1 MGGGSSSKSNS
12 SSTTTYK
19 KTTTTNPY
27 VTSVTDNNGTTTT
40 LNDGTAYKS
49 VYDYMNKNMDS
60 LLEEYRNPTIESETN
75 QALLKNYTRT
85 LNDES
90 RKALENSIISPL
102 ASRNMLRSSSATNL
116 YSDLSKNITDNI
128 SNYTAELLANSQKNT
143 GDMIALLTNAYL
155 QGQNA
160 VNGNQALS
168 LTTSSGNSTTTGT
181 GSTKSYSYGM

>member
-90 RKALENSIISPL
+90 RKSF
-102 ASRNMLRSSSATNL
+102 R
-116 YSDLSKNITDNI
+116 K
-128 SNYTAELLANSQKNT
+128 
-143 GDMIALLTNAYL
+143 
-155 QGQNA
+155 
-160 VNGNQALS
+160 
-168 LTTSSGNSTTTGT
+168 
-181 GSTKSYSYGM
+181 